1 VSTAPASSP
10 TELRRLCA
18 SRQWYHTIE
27 LAPGILTPGW
37 FDLRALTHKLAFPE
51 SMAGMRCLDIGTFD
65 GFWAFEMER
74 RGAQEVIGLDI
85 LDPRAWDWPWGSD
98 DAVVEALE
106 ERKDAGRGF
115 NIAREALGMSAMRLE
130 GSVYEL
136 DPAVHG
142 TFDFVYLGSLL
153 LHLRDPI
160 GALERVRSVCTGQL
174 LVLDQIHL
182 PLSVTRPR
190 QPAATLDGVGRP
202 WWWRVNLR
210 GLARMVAAA
219 GFTLERRPQPL
230 LMPRGG
236 GQPFPRL
243 TAKAFT
249 TRIGREQLFSA
260 VAGAPHAAVL
270 ARPRAA

>member
-1 VSTAPASSP
+1 MSSRLTP
-10 TELRRLCA
+10 SELRRLCT

-37 FDLRALTHKLAFPE
+37 FDLRELATRLPLPDSLE
-51 SMAGMRCLDIGTFD
+51 GKRCLDIGTFD
-65 GFWAFEMER
+65 GFWAFEMEK
-74 RGAQEVIGLDI
+74 RGAAEAIGLDI

-98 DAVVEALE
+98 DAVVDALE

-115 NIAREALGMSAMRLE
+115 DIAREAVGSSARRIE

-136 DPAVHG
+136 DPDVHG
-142 TFDFVYLGSLL
+142 SFDFVYLGSLL
-153 LHLRDPI
+153 LHLRDPV

-174 LVLDQIHL
+174 LVVDQIHL
-182 PLSVTRPR
+182 PLTLTRPL

-210 GLARMVAAA
+210 GLVRMVEA
-219 GFTLERRPQPL
+219 GGFALERRAQPL

-236 GQPFPRL
+236 GQQFPHLTRRL
-243 TAKAFT
+243 FT
-249 TRIGREQLFSA
+249 TRAGREHLFST
-260 VAGAPHAAVL
+260 VSGAPHAAVL
-270 ARPRAA
+270 ARPR